1 MNELLNERED
11 STILSMM
18 HDLISS
24 ERAAQDHWN
33 VRRGSLENRI
43 RLDNVST
50 SPVGKFSE
58 RGR

>member
-18 HDLISS
+18 HDLMSS
-24 ERAAQDHWN
+24 ERAAQDHGN

-43 RLDNVST
+43 RLDVST
-50 SPVGKFSE
+50 GPVGKFSDT
-58 RGR
+58 GR